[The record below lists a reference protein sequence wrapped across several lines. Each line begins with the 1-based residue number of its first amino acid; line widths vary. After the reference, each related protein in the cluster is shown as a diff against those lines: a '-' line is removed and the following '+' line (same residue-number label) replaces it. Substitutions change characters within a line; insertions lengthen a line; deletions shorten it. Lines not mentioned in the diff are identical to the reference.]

1 MDFVKRSKEVFDTEI
16 AQLVKVRDNIGN
28 EMTELAR
35 LILSS
40 NGKVVITGVG
50 KSGIVGHKI
59 ASTLVST
66 GTNAVF
72 MNAADALHGD
82 LGVVC
87 RGDVVIAISN
97 SGSSHELL
105 SIIVPLK
112 KIGCPIVAMTGD
124 LKSGLAKKAD
134 VVINCGV
141 ECEASADGLA
151 PTCSTTAALVMG
163 DALAMCLMESRAFKP
178 ENFALYHP
186 GGALGKRLLTRVKDR
201 MNKSV
206 PQVQETSLFKDVIY
220 EVSNRRQGMTLV
232 YKGNVATGIITDGDI
247 RRAVQKFDD
256 WRTITA
262 ADIMTEGFKSISPE
276 AMITDALELMDVNKI
291 TSLAVVESDS
301 PEAEIV
307 GILHIHN
314 IFDFKKDSK

>member
-28 EMTELAR
+28 EITELAR

-50 KSGIVGHKI
+50 KSGIIGHKI

-66 GTNAVF
+66 GTSAVF
-72 MNAADALHGD
+72 MNAADAIHGD

-124 LKSGLAKKAD
+124 LKSGLAKKSD
-134 VVINCGV
+134 IVINCGV

-201 MNKSV
+201 MNKSI
-206 PQVQETSLFKDVIY
+206 PQVQENTLFKDVIY

-232 YKGNVATGIITDGDI
+232 YKGKVATGIITDGDI

-262 ADIMTEGFKSISPE
+262 ADIMTEGFKRISPE

-314 IFDFKKDSK
+314 IFDFKKQSK